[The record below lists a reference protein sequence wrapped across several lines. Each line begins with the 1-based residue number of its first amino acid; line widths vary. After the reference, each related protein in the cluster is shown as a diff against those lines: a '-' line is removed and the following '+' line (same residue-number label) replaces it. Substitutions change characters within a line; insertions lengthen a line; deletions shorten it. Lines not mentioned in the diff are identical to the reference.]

1 MLSFVWCILFYELET
16 LEKDDP
22 FLNIILFICLLAM
35 LSLCC
40 CTGFPPV
47 AVHRRLTA
55 APSLIVEHGLL
66 RSQASVMVARGS
78 VAVVPRL

>member
-1 MLSFVWCILFYELET
+1 MAV
-16 LEKDDP
+16 
-22 FLNIILFICLLAM
+22 

-47 AVHRRLTA
+47 VVHRLLTA
-55 APSLIVEHGLL
+55 VASLIVKHGLL
-66 RSQASVMVARGS
+66 GSQASVIVARGS